1 MKKILILGGGFA
13 GCACAHTLSML
24 EKFDI
29 TIVESSSTLGAG
41 VRTNFWGGHPYT
53 FGPRHFLTKD
63 KNLYDFLNKY
73 VPLRDCSN
81 HKYLSYVEKDNNFY
95 SMPLSYDDIE
105 EMPDKK
111 KIYEELEKNKNNSE
125 KNKSSNLEE
134 FWLNSIGSILYNK
147 SVKNYNKKM
156 WMVDDN
162 KIFTTFGWSTKGD
175 PIKKGKRKA
184 FDLEAYSAYPIKLN
198 GYNDYFE
205 LATKHSKVLF
215 NTVAKVKDIKKKIVS
230 INNED
235 HKFDYIIS
243 TISPDE
249 IFDYCFGKLNY
260 IGRDFL
266 KIVLPMENCFPEDV
280 YYLYYPNS
288 EPFTRIV
295 EYKKFSKFKSK
306 NTFIGIEIP
315 SKNGKFYP
323 LPIEK
328 EQLLAKQYHDEM
340 SENFFSI
347 GRNGSYRY
355 SVDIDDCIEQALAV
369 AKIIDKGDWENTIPL
384 EKHRKKNF
392 SSMGK

>member
-24 EKFDI
+24 EKFEI

-235 HKFDYIIS
+235 HQFDYIIS

-249 IFDYCFGKLNY
+249 IFDYCYGKLNY

-295 EYKKFSKFKSK
+295 EYKKFSRFKSK

>member
-24 EKFDI
+24 EKFEI
-29 TIVESSSTLGAG
+29 TVVESSNELGAG

-63 KNLYDFLNKY
+63 KKLYDFLNKY
-73 VPLRDCSN
+73 IPLRDCSN

-105 EMPDKK
+105 DMPDKSE
-111 KIYEELEKNKNNSE
+111 IYKELDNNKNK
-125 KNKSSNLEE
+125 KNEPKNLEE
-134 FWLNSIGSILYNK
+134 FWLNSIGPILYGK

-156 WMVDDN
+156 WMVNDN
-162 KIFTTFGWSTKGD
+162 KVFTNFGWSTKGD

-198 GYNDYFE
+198 GYNDYFD
-205 LATKHSKVLF
+205 LATKHTKVLF
-215 NTVAKVKDIKKKIVS
+215 NTVAKIKDLKKKIVS
-230 INNED
+230 INNEE
-235 HKFDYIIS
+235 HHFDYIIS

-249 IFDYCFGKLNY
+249 ILNHCYGTLKY

-295 EYKKFSKFKSK
+295 EYKKFSRFKSK
-306 NTFIGIEIP
+306 NTFLGIEIP

-323 LPIEK
+323 LPLE
-328 EQLLAKQYHDEM
+328 EQQLIAKKYHDEM
-340 SENFFSI
+340 PKNFFSV

-355 SVDIDDCIEQALAV
+355 SVDIDDCIEQAIAV
-369 AKIIDKGDWENTIPL
+369 AELIEKGKWENTIPL
-384 EKHRKKNF
+384 EKHRKKDF

>member
-1 MKKILILGGGFA
+1 MKKILILGGGFS
-13 GCACAHTLSML
+13 GCACAHTLAML
-24 EKFDI
+24 EKFEI
-29 TIVESSSTLGAG
+29 TIVESSNQLGAG

-63 KNLYDFLNKY
+63 KKLYDFLNKY

-111 KIYEELEKNKNNSE
+111 KIYEELEKNKKNIE
-125 KNKSSNLEE
+125 KKKSNNLEE
-134 FWLNSIGSILYNK
+134 FWVNSIGSILYNK

-205 LATKHSKVLF
+205 LATKHTKVLF
-215 NTVAKVKDIKKKIVS
+215 NTIAKIKDIKKKIVS

-235 HKFDYIIS
+235 HQFDYIIS

-249 IFDYCFGKLNY
+249 IFDYCYGKLNY

-266 KIVLPMENCFPEDV
+266 KIVLPMENCFPDDV

-323 LPIEK
+323 LPLEK
-328 EQLLAKQYHDEM
+328 EQILAKKYHDDM
-340 SENFFSI
+340 PENFFSV
-347 GRNGSYRY
+347 GRNGTYRY
-355 SVDIDDCIEQALAV
+355 SVDIDDCIEQAIKV
-369 AKIIDKGDWENTIPL
+369 AEIIKNNKWENPIPL
-384 EKHRKKNF
+384 EKHRSKNF